1 MITLFFLQVSY
12 KYAKT
17 SNTNRNIITTTTAT
31 ATATTMAFSY
41 FYGYGY
47 FYITIISIY
56 YVGSFE
62 LDVRSNQVAN
72 RDQPLFFPK
81 KSNIKINY
89 WLIRNGKLILLCA
102 LVILHVK
109 FVS

>member
-1 MITLFFLQVSY
+1 MPKLVIQIEILLLLLLLLPLLRVWLS
-12 KYAKT
+12 AT
-17 SNTNRNIITTTTAT
+17 SMAMAT
-31 ATATTMAFSY
+31 ATY
-41 FYGYGY
+41 
-47 FYITIISIY
+47 YITIISIY

-89 WLIRNGKLILLCA
+89 
-102 LVILHVK
+102 
-109 FVS
+109 

>member
-1 MITLFFLQVSY
+1 MPKLVIQIEILLLLLLLLPLLRLWLS
-12 KYAKT
+12 AT
-17 SNTNRNIITTTTAT
+17 SMAMAT
-31 ATATTMAFSY
+31 ATY
-41 FYGYGY
+41 H
-47 FYITIISIY
+47 ITIISIY

-89 WLIRNGKLILLCA
+89 
-102 LVILHVK
+102 
-109 FVS
+109 

>member
-1 MITLFFLQVSY
+1 MPKLVIQIEILLLLLLLLPLLRLWLS
-12 KYAKT
+12 AT
-17 SNTNRNIITTTTAT
+17 SMAMAT
-31 ATATTMAFSY
+31 ATY
-41 FYGYGY
+41 
-47 FYITIISIY
+47 YITIISIY

-89 WLIRNGKLILLCA
+89 
-102 LVILHVK
+102 
-109 FVS
+109 